1 MSGKKFNVAVAGAT
15 GAVGDV
21 FLQILAERKFPIR
34 NLRLLASERS
44 VGKRLKFAGE
54 ELPVELLTK
63 DAFKGIDIALFSAG
77 ASRSRE
83 FAPAAWAS
91 GAVVVD
97 NSSAFRMEPDIPL
110 VVPEINPGAIAQYK
124 QRGIVANPN
133 CTTIIS
139 IMPLKPLH
147 DFGTLKRVVA
157 SSYQATSG
165 AGAKAMAELI
175 AQTKA
180 YAKGDPM
187 EVSAFKHQI
196 AFNVIPHID
205 SFLDNGYTKEE
216 MKMTNEG
223 RKIMGIPDLRVTC
236 TTVRVP
242 VLTAHSISIN
252 AQFAKK
258 ITREK
263 AKELIARFP
272 GCKVMDDPANNVYPM
287 PLFAAGKD
295 DCYVGRIREDD
306 SAENCLNLWVLRRPA
321 PQGGGPERRPDRR
334 GAGPEVPAARARLIV
349 RKGRAAGMKRDAAGS
364 GGRSPAPGF
373 HLGTGRRGIPRGRGR
388 CGG

>member
-15 GAVGDV
+15 GAVGEV
-21 FLQILAERKFPIR
+21 FLQILEERKFPVKNI
-34 NLRLLASERS
+34 RLLASERS

-54 ELPVELLTK
+54 EFPVELLSK

-77 ASRSRE
+77 ASRSKE
-83 FAPAAWAS
+83 FAGAAWES

-97 NSSAFRMEPDIPL
+97 NSSAFRMDPDVPL
-110 VVPEINPGAIAQYK
+110 VVPEINPEAIAQYRK
-124 QRGIVANPN
+124 RGIVANPN

-147 DFGTLKRVVA
+147 DYGTLKRVVA

-180 YAKGDPM
+180 YAKGEPL

-205 SFLDNGYTKEE
+205 VFLENGYTKEE

-223 RKIMGIPDLRVTC
+223 RKILGIPDLRVTC
-236 TTVRVP
+236 TCVRVP

-252 AQFAKK
+252 AEFERK
-258 ITREK
+258 ITVEK
-263 AKELIARFP
+263 ARELIAKFP
-272 GCKVMDDPANNVYPM
+272 GCQVMDDPANNIYPM
-287 PLFAAGKD
+287 PLFCAGKD
-295 DCYVGRIREDD
+295 DCYVGRIREDE
-306 SAENCLNLWVLRRPA
+306 SGESSLNLWVCGDQL
-321 PQGGGPERRPDRR
+321 
-334 GAGPEVPAARARLIV
+334 
-349 RKGRAAGMKRDAAGS
+349 RKGAALNAVQIAEVLAKKY
-364 GGRSPAPGF
+364 
-373 HLGTGRRGIPRGRGR
+373 L
-388 CGG
+388 